1 MKQNKLTCY
10 TSLKCNGDFQFFV
23 WYAYL
28 NSQIYAQIWRIT
40 NLDNVL
46 QAISGHL
53 RFSGVNSFSGFLVIP
68 MEEGSKKHTAFV
80 VSG

>member
-1 MKQNKLTCY
+1 MKQNKLTCH
-10 TSLKCNGDFQFFV
+10 TPLKHNANFQFFV
-23 WYAYL
+23 GYAYL

-46 QAISGHL
+46 QAMGGHL
-53 RFSGVNSFSGFLVIP
+53 RFSDVNSFSGFLVVPI
-68 MEEGSKKHTAFV
+68 EEGSKKHTAFV